1 MNIDIVDIVEIADE
15 LKNYFI
21 SLGYEVTLDYL
32 GEDIYLVVKDQY
44 STRGRKVKTSI
55 LNMDYGEILVV
66 VRSKGHEKIEYEN
79 PSKEDFKK
87 IKEYI
92 ERILL

>member
-1 MNIDIVDIVEIADE
+1 MNIDIVEIANK
-15 LKNYFI
+15 LKNDFI
-21 SLGYEVTLDYL
+21 GLGYEVTLDYL

-66 VRSKGHEKIEYEN
+66 VKSRGNEEIEYEN
-79 PSKEDFKK
+79 PLKEDFKN
-87 IKEYI
+87 IKEDI
-92 ERILL
+92 ERLLL

>member
-1 MNIDIVDIVEIADE
+1 MNIDIVEIADE

-66 VRSKGHEKIEYEN
+66 VRSKGPEKIEYEN